1 MTCLNNQIIEEIDGS
16 YTINVMGG
24 SIQMNAKELADE
36 LEKSPDLWFKDK
48 IAGEWIIA
56 TLRKQEEENAEMQRL
71 FDKAI
76 DEWAKDK

>member
-1 MTCLNNQIIEEIDGS
+1 MICLNDQIIEEKDGS

-36 LEKSPDLWFKDK
+36 LEKAPDLWFKDK
-48 IAGEWIIA
+48 IAGKWVIA

-71 FDKAI
+71 FDKTI
-76 DEWAKDK
+76 DEWAKDR

>member
-1 MTCLNNQIIEEIDGS
+1 MTYLNNQIIEEKDGS

-36 LEKSPDLWFKDK
+36 LEKSPDLWFKDM
-48 IAGEWIIA
+48 IAGKWIIA

-76 DEWAKDK
+76 DEWAKNR